1 MYMPKLVWKNQ
12 LEQTASGSRLP
23 ATEQALKP
31 TAGRGV
37 NVLYSIYSS
46 KAIITSSMH

>member
-1 MYMPKLVWKNQ
+1 MPKLVWKNQ
-12 LEQTASGSRLP
+12 LEQKASSGGRLP

-46 KAIITSSMH
+46 TAVITSSMH